1 MLIALIKINETQL
14 NKRDDLEEAV
24 QGGSLENI
32 FENLLKILQIKLPAY
47 YKISWLVAAIYRY
60 HTKSV
65 LFINGYYYF
74 TFEIYWGIRGWEL
87 STA

>member
-47 YKISWLVAAIYRY
+47 YKIS
-60 HTKSV
+60 
-65 LFINGYYYF
+65 
-74 TFEIYWGIRGWEL
+74 
-87 STA
+87 